1 MYIMLTFVQTAYAAE
16 EGIKI
21 HLAPEVIGT
30 FLGIPIT
37 STLMTVWLTM
47 AILIGIAILIHFR
60 LSPVPNKLQS
70 IFETIIGGVFNYM
83 ADVLESKVLAKRFFP
98 LVMTIFIF
106 ILTMNWVGLLP
117 GVDSVGFYGESES
130 HEKVVETSAPHID
143 DPSKPHEEETTMIG
157 QEESAAIV
165 SKFIP
170 FFHPPATDLNITI
183 GFAIVAFVSI
193 ELAGVFMLG
202 LFKYGGKF
210 INFKSP
216 LAFVI
221 GLIELLSEMAR
232 LISFSFRL
240 FGNIFAGKTLI
251 LVIMFLTTPYFV
263 PVPLIAYEFF
273 VGFIQAFIFAIL
285 TLYFIK
291 LAIEEPH

>member
-1 MYIMLTFVQTAYAAE
+1 MSRIVLGSGLEFLHLQETMLRFVHTAYAAE
-16 EGIKI
+16 EGGISI
-21 HLAPEVIGT
+21 HLAPDIIGH
-30 FLGIPIT
+30 FFGMPIT
-37 STLMTVWLTM
+37 NTLLTVWLTM
-47 AILIGIAILIHFR
+47 CVLLIIALLVHTR
-60 LSPVPNKLQS
+60 LAPIPNKLQS
-70 IFETIIGGVFNYM
+70 IFEVLIGGVHGYM
-83 ADVLESKVLAKRFFP
+83 SDVLESKKLATRFFP
-98 LVMTIFIF
+98 LVMTIFVF
-106 ILTMNWVGLLP
+106 VLTMNWIGLLP
-117 GVDSVGFYGESES
+117 GVD
-130 HEKVVETSAPHID
+130 A
-143 DPSKPHEEETTMIG
+143 IG
-157 QEESAAIV
+157 LHTESASHGEVI
-165 SKFIP
+165 SKFVP

-193 ELAGVFMLG
+193 ELAGVLMLG
-202 LFKYGGKF
+202 VWKYAGKF

-216 LAFVI
+216 LAFLI

-251 LVIMFLTTPYFV
+251 LVIMFLTTPYIL

-291 LAIEEPH
+291 LAIEAPH

>member
-1 MYIMLTFVQTAYAAE
+1 MLTFVQTAHAAE
-16 EGIKI
+16 EGISI
-21 HLAPEVIGT
+21 HLAPEVLGT
-30 FLGIPIT
+30 FFGIPIT
-37 STLMTVWLTM
+37 NTLLTVWLSM
-47 AILIGIAILIHFR
+47 ALLIVLAVVIKSKIHII
-60 LSPVPNKLQS
+60 PGKLQNMS
-70 IFETIIGGVFNYM
+70 EALLGGVYDYM
-83 ADVLESKVLAKRFFP
+83 ADVLESKTLATRFFP

-117 GVDSVGFYGESES
+117 GIDSIGIYENVES
-130 HEKVVETSAPHID
+130 HGEV
-143 DPSKPHEEETTMIG
+143 
-157 QEESAAIV
+157 V
-165 SKFIP
+165 SKLIP
-170 FFHPPATDLNITI
+170 FFHPAATDLNITI

-193 ELAGVFMLG
+193 ELAGVFILG

-221 GLIELLSEMAR
+221 GLIELLSEVAR

-240 FGNIFAGKTLI
+240 FGNIFAGKTLL
-251 LVIMFLTTPYFV
+251 LVIMFLTTPYIV
-263 PVPLIAYEFF
+263 PVPLIAYELF

-285 TLYFIK
+285 TLYFVK

>member
-1 MYIMLTFVQTAYAAE
+1 MLTFVQTAHAASE
-16 EGIKI
+16 NGISI

-30 FLGIPIT
+30 LFGIPIT

-47 AILIGIAILIHFR
+47 AILICVALLIHFR

-83 ADVLESKVLAKRFFP
+83 ADVLESKALAKRFFP

-106 ILTMNWVGLLP
+106 VLSMNWVGLLP
-117 GVDSVGFYGESES
+117 GIDSIGFYGESES
-130 HEKVVETSAPHID
+130 HEKVEGASELHSETS
-143 DPSKPHEEETTMIG
+143 SKSDVKETTMIG
-157 QEESAAIV
+157 QEESAVVV

-221 GLIELLSEMAR
+221 GLIELLSELAR

-251 LVIMFLTTPYFV
+251 LVIMFLTTPYIV

>member
-1 MYIMLTFVQTAYAAE
+1 MLSFVQTAHAAE
-16 EGIKI
+16 EGISI
-21 HLAPEVIGT
+21 HLAPDIVGT
-30 FLGIPIT
+30 VFGMPIT
-37 STLMTVWLTM
+37 STLLTVWLTM
-47 AILIGIAILIHFR
+47 AVLIALAFLIRSKLSLVPGKLQIVAESLIGAVH
-60 LSPVPNKLQS
+60 S
-70 IFETIIGGVFNYM
+70 YM
-83 ADVLESKVLAKRFFP
+83 ADVLESKKLATKFFP

-106 ILTMNWVGLLP
+106 VLTMNWMGLMPFIDAVGIHTEAETH
-117 GVDSVGFYGESES
+117 GE
-130 HEKVVETSAPHID
+130 VVA
-143 DPSKPHEEETTMIG
+143 
-157 QEESAAIV
+157 
-165 SKFIP
+165 KFVP

-183 GFAIVAFVSI
+183 AFAIVAFVAI
-193 ELAGVFMLG
+193 ELAGVAMLG
-202 LFKYGGKF
+202 FWKYAGKF

-221 GLIELLSEMAR
+221 GLIELLSEVAR

-240 FGNIFAGKTLI
+240 FGNIFAGKTLL
-251 LVIMFLTTPYFV
+251 LVIMFLTTPYIL